1 MGARDLWSVP
11 RDQDGVEVRCP
22 VCERAVVARQV
33 GAVYWGEAPERDP
46 MLFVNSFEPSWVNLC
61 PICSNHEAS
70 TGGRR
75 EARGLGGQR
84 IPGLSPSAY
93 SVCSCG

>member
-33 GAVYWGEAPERDP
+33 GAAYWGEDPERDP
-46 MLFVNSFEPSWVNLC
+46 MLFCQQL
-61 PICSNHEAS
+61 
-70 TGGRR
+70 
-75 EARGLGGQR
+75 
-84 IPGLSPSAY
+84 
-93 SVCSCG
+93 